1 MNLGILSQPLIAVF
15 WSDVD
20 TSTDNAGVVSF
31 SETSNAMLLQKALE
45 DVQRAYPAVSNI
57 DYLFIATW
65 DSVGYYK
72 RMTDKVKTK
81 LISSCRLCCSTSA
94 IGFNDHYITLYFFS

>member
-1 MNLGILSQPLIAVF
+1 MNLNTSQPLIAVF

-20 TSTDNAGVVSF
+20 TRNNAGSVMF
-31 SETSNAMLLQKALE
+31 WETNNAVLLQQAME

-65 DSVGYYK
+65 DSVGYYNNMK
-72 RMTDKVKTK
+72 DKVKTK

-94 IGFNDHYITLYFFS
+94 MF